1 MTSKASLVSV
11 LIWLFLGEISATS
24 ASLREQSFPCI
35 HGRDRVL
42 LANAR
47 EARVESRSLLRPVQ
61 TAQSSLIWSP
71 GMRRLLSAA
80 ILPLPN
86 FHSQQS
92 CATLASRP
100 LPPMSTS
107 KLQINLEY
115 LIARS
120 LLAVFGWLPLRT
132 ALFVGSRLGR
142 SGYYLSG
149 RLRRTGL
156 RNLELAF
163 PELDQKERR
172 RLLRGCFEN
181 LGRLLG
187 CFSQFAT
194 ADPRS
199 LQSIIKCEG
208 LEHLDAARASG
219 RGIILFTGH
228 VGAWELS
235 SFALSLF
242 GYPLSFLVRR
252 IDNPKI
258 EGLVDA
264 RRERLGNRTIDKR
277 SAAREMLK
285 IMQSGGTLGILV
297 DLNTLDREGIFV
309 DFFGVP
315 ASTTFMLAKL
325 ALHTDAAV
333 LPVFAPWDPQSRRFL
348 LKIGEPLSVERSG
361 DNEADVRRLT
371 QLFTGV
377 VEKFVRR
384 YPDQWLWIHRRW
396 KTRPPGE
403 PGIYD

>member
-1 MTSKASLVSV
+1 MSKS
-11 LIWLFLGEISATS
+11 
-24 ASLREQSFPCI
+24 
-35 HGRDRVL
+35 
-42 LANAR
+42 N
-47 EARVESRSLLRPVQ
+47 
-61 TAQSSLIWSP
+61 
-71 GMRRLLSAA
+71 
-80 ILPLPN
+80 
-86 FHSQQS
+86 
-92 CATLASRP
+92 
-100 LPPMSTS
+100 
-107 KLQINLEY
+107 LQINLEY
-115 LIARS
+115 LIARA
-120 LLAVFGWLPLRT
+120 LLGLFGWLPLGV
-132 ALFVGSRLGR
+132 ALFLAPRLGR
-142 SGYYLSG
+142 SGYYFSG

-163 PELDQKERR
+163 PELDLKERR

-187 CFSQFAT
+187 VFSQFAT
-194 ADPRS
+194 ADPRT
-199 LQSIIKCEG
+199 LQSMIDCEG
-208 LEHLDAARASG
+208 LEHIEAARASG
-219 RGIILFTGH
+219 RGVILFTGH

-235 SFALSLF
+235 SFALSLC

-258 EGLVDA
+258 EALVDA

-277 SAAREMLK
+277 SAAREMLQ
-285 IMQSGGTLGILV
+285 IMQEGGTLGILV

-325 ALHTDAAV
+325 ALRTEAAV
-333 LPVFAPWDPQSRRFL
+333 LPVFAPWDSKRQRFL
-348 LKIGEPLSVERSG
+348 LKIDEPLSMERSG
-361 DNEADVRRLT
+361 DDEADMRRLT

-403 PGIYD
+403 PGIYE

>member
-1 MTSKASLVSV
+1 MSKS
-11 LIWLFLGEISATS
+11 
-24 ASLREQSFPCI
+24 
-35 HGRDRVL
+35 
-42 LANAR
+42 N
-47 EARVESRSLLRPVQ
+47 
-61 TAQSSLIWSP
+61 
-71 GMRRLLSAA
+71 
-80 ILPLPN
+80 
-86 FHSQQS
+86 
-92 CATLASRP
+92 
-100 LPPMSTS
+100 
-107 KLQINLEY
+107 LQINLEY
-115 LIARS
+115 LVARS
-120 LLAVFGWLPLRT
+120 LLAVFGWLPLRV

-142 SGYYLSG
+142 CGYYFSG

-163 PELDQKERR
+163 PELDQAARG

-187 CFSQFAT
+187 IFSQFST
-194 ADPRS
+194 ADPET
-199 LQSIIKCEG
+199 LQSMIDCEG
-208 LEHLDAARASG
+208 LEHLDAARAGG

-258 EGLVDA
+258 ETLVDS

-277 SAAREMLK
+277 SAARAMLQ
-285 IMQSGGTLGILV
+285 IMQEGGTLGILV

-325 ALHTDAAV
+325 AVRTDAAV
-333 LPVFAPWDPQSRRFL
+333 LPVFAPWDTKRRRFV
-348 LKIGEPLSVERSG
+348 LKIDEPLSVQRSG
-361 DNEADVRRLT
+361 DDEEDVRQLT
-371 QLFTGV
+371 QLFTGI
-377 VEKFVRR
+377 VEKYVRR

>member
-1 MTSKASLVSV
+1 MSKS
-11 LIWLFLGEISATS
+11 
-24 ASLREQSFPCI
+24 
-35 HGRDRVL
+35 
-42 LANAR
+42 N
-47 EARVESRSLLRPVQ
+47 
-61 TAQSSLIWSP
+61 
-71 GMRRLLSAA
+71 
-80 ILPLPN
+80 
-86 FHSQQS
+86 
-92 CATLASRP
+92 
-100 LPPMSTS
+100 
-107 KLQINLEY
+107 LQINLEY
-115 LIARS
+115 LVAHG
-120 LLAVFGWLPLRT
+120 LLAVFGWLPLRV

-142 SGYYLSG
+142 CGYYFSG

-163 PELDQKERR
+163 PELDQAARG

-187 CFSQFAT
+187 VFSKFST
-194 ADPRS
+194 ADPKT
-199 LQSIIKCEG
+199 LQSIIDCEG
-208 LEHLDAARASG
+208 LEHLDAARAGG

-258 EGLVDA
+258 EALVDS

-277 SAAREMLK
+277 SAAREMLQ
-285 IMQSGGTLGILV
+285 IMQEGGTLGILV

-325 ALHTDAAV
+325 AVRTDAAV
-333 LPVFAPWDPQSRRFL
+333 LPVFAPWNKKRRRFL
-348 LKIGEPLSVERSG
+348 LKIDEPLSVQRSG
-361 DNEADVRRLT
+361 DDEEDVRRLT

-377 VEKFVRR
+377 VEKYVRR